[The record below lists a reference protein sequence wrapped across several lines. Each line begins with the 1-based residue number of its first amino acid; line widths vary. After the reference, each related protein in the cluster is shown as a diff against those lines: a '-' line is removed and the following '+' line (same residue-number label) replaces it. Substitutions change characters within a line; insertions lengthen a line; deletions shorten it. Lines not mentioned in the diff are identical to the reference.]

1 MPRDNLSDLHAFIAV
16 ARASSFT
23 RAAAKLGASQPALS
37 YTVREL
43 EKRLGVRLLMRSTRG
58 VSVTEA
64 GQRLLDRLAPEF
76 DGIEQEIQ
84 ALSELRDQ
92 PMGTVR
98 ISASD
103 FAIQSVLWP
112 KLRKLLAKYPDIRIE
127 LISEYESIDIVER
140 GFDAGVQWGHELS
153 PDMISLRIGPDV
165 RMAVVGAKS
174 YLLDRPLPKTPQDL
188 LEHLCINLC
197 TSGRATVREWDF
209 AKGKKALS
217 ARVEGSLVFNN
228 NHNILEAAKAG
239 FGLAYLPQ
247 DMVRP
252 LVSRGQLVSLLQSWC
267 PLLPGLHLYYPNR
280 RQPPRAMTLLLDAV
294 RYKS

>member
-16 ARASSFT
+16 ARARSFT
-23 RAAAKLGASQPALS
+23 RAAAKLNVSQPALS
-37 YTVREL
+37 YTIREL
-43 EKRLGVRLLMRSTRG
+43 EEKLGVRLLMRSTRG

-76 DGIEQEIQ
+76 DGIEEQIQ

-98 ISASD
+98 ITASD
-103 FAIQSVLWP
+103 FAIQTVLWP
-112 KLRKLLAKYPDIRIE
+112 KLGKLLINYPDIKVE
-127 LISEYESIDIVER
+127 MISEFESIDIVEQ
-140 GFDAGVQWGHELS
+140 GFDAGVQLGHELS

-174 YLLDRPLPKTPQDL
+174 YFPGRSQPKTPRDL
-188 LEHLCINLC
+188 LEHNCINLR
-197 TSGRATVREWDF
+197 TTGRANVREWEF
-209 AKGKKALS
+209 AKGKKTLS

-228 NHNILEAAKAG
+228 SDNILEAARAG

-247 DMVRP
+247 DLVRP
-252 LVSRGQLVSLLQSWC
+252 LVTKGQLVSVLESWC
-267 PLLPGLHLYYPNR
+267 PTLPGLHLYYPNR
-280 RQPPRAMTLLLDAV
+280 RQPSRAMTLLLDAL
-294 RYKS
+294 RYKP

>member
-16 ARASSFT
+16 ARARSFT
-23 RAAAKLGASQPALS
+23 RAATKLNVSQPALS

-43 EKRLGVRLLMRSTRG
+43 EEKLGVRLLMRSTRG

-76 DGIEQEIQ
+76 DGIEEEIH

-92 PMGTVR
+92 PRGTVR

-112 KLRKLLAKYPDIRIE
+112 KLAKLLAKYPDIKVE
-127 LISEYESIDIVER
+127 LISEYESIDIVDQ
-140 GFDAGVQWGHELS
+140 GFDAGVQSGHELS

-174 YLLDRPLPKTPQDL
+174 YFVGCSPPKTPRDL
-188 LEHLCINLC
+188 LDHRCINLR
-197 TSGRATVREWDF
+197 TTGKSNVREWEF
-209 AKGKKALS
+209 AKGKKTLS

-228 NHNILEAAKAG
+228 SHNILEAARAG

-247 DMVRP
+247 DLVRH
-252 LVSRGQLVSLLQSWC
+252 LVTKGHLESVLESWC
-267 PLLPGLHLYYPNR
+267 PTIPGLHLYYPNR
-280 RQPPRAMTLLLDAV
+280 RQPSRAMTLLLDAL
-294 RYKS
+294 RYKP